1 MTFETIRRH
10 RVPLGLGLLLVA
22 VWVLLGLTRTDAG
35 RWLAVLDSPLGF
47 LKPRLLEPGWHL
59 APPGFLRISLYP
71 SEPVT
76 LTFRA
81 GERDAGPL
89 VTREG
94 VEVRADGTIRYRVD
108 PDRALEVHRAVGPAY
123 DRVLPL
129 WVEQELRRAIG
140 GSVYSDISGARI
152 EDLRSG
158 LGQALAER
166 FRTSGLELLSC
177 DVGSVRIRAAVLSA
191 RSPQRVSTGIKILL
205 IGLDGADWNIL
216 DPLFEAGRLPHLARL
231 ARTGV
236 RGRLHSITPM
246 LSPVIWTSVA
256 TGVLPGRHG
265 IIDFLATTGR
275 DGERVPVTSTLRRT
289 KAIWNI
295 LSENG
300 LRVGVAGWWA
310 SFPAEHVNGFIVSD
324 RVAYQL
330 FGVRAGREQASE
342 GKVHPPELAGL
353 VASMTV
359 APETIGVGEV
369 ARYVRIPAD
378 TSSLPADQNKLID
391 DLKTLIAA
399 GDTYAAIS
407 LALRERYHP
416 DFQAVYLEGTDTVAH
431 LFMRYAPPLLP
442 GVTPLESTRFGRAV
456 EEYYRHADE
465 IVGRLVEAAGSDT
478 AIIICSDHGF
488 RTGENR
494 PLTDSRIGFGQAAD
508 WHRKYGVIILGGAPF
523 RARHELNEA
532 SVLDI
537 TPTVLAVLGLP
548 VAEDMDGRPILEAF
562 EPRFLEEHPIRYVP
576 TYETGPVA
584 SSPAAAGES
593 GAEAKQ
599 GDQSAP
605 VDPRGDRDLKEKLQ
619 SLGYLSQNTANSHN
633 NRGMLLLGQGKY
645 DEAIAEFEQAVRASE
660 DLKIARINI
669 ARALFKKRDFQGA
682 TAELNRFLTRQPH
695 SKEAENLLGNVAME
709 QRQYVDAEAHFR
721 KALQYEPNFTDAR
734 NSLGI
739 LFNKLGRIDDAME
752 AFQAVIAIDPEYAE
766 AHNNVGII
774 LKERGRVGEA
784 IDSFKKA
791 IAADPEFAGSYSN
804 LALVLEQKGDLKG
817 AEGQYRNALRRDPSN
832 VQVRT
837 NYGGLLYAMGR
848 FEQARVELERA
859 VAQDPRDASAH
870 NNLGAVY
877 GRLQRTAD
885 EIASYRKAIAV
896 DSNYA
901 DVHHNLGLALVKKGD
916 WEEGE
921 GELKRSL
928 SIDRRYAPAYLNLAR
943 SLMGRGRLDDAAEL
957 LATGIREVP
966 GNADL
971 HGMDGEVY
979 LRLGRKDKA
988 IAAFEQSL
996 RLMPDQAELRTRLE
1010 SLTAGSPSPAET
1022 PSPAGGKDGP

>member
-1 MTFETIRRH
+1 MTFETIRRR

-22 VWVLLGLTRTDAG
+22 VWVLFGLTRTDSG

-47 LKPRLLEPGWHL
+47 LKPRRLDSGWHL
-59 APPGFLRISLYP
+59 APPGLLRISEYP
-71 SEPVT
+71 SDPVT

-81 GERDAGPL
+81 GERRGGAL

-94 VEVRADGTIRYRVD
+94 IEVSADGTIRYRVD
-108 PDRALEVHRAVGPAY
+108 PDRALEVHRAVGPSYA
-123 DRVLPL
+123 RVLDL

-140 GSVYSDISGARI
+140 GSDYSDISGARM

-177 DVGSVRIRAAVLSA
+177 DVGSVRIRAAD
-191 RSPQRVSTGIKILL
+191 PGSTASRRLATGTKVIL

-216 DPLFEAGRLPHLARL
+216 DPLFESGRLPHLARL

-246 LSPVIWTSVA
+246 LSPVIWTSMA

-275 DGERVPVTSTLRRT
+275 DGERVPVTSTLRKA

-300 LRVGVAGWWA
+300 LSVGVAGWWA
-310 SFPAEHVNGFIVSD
+310 SFPAEKVNGFIVSD

-330 FGVRAGREQASE
+330 FGVGAGREQGSE
-342 GKVHPPELAGL
+342 GKVYPPELAGL
-353 VASMTV
+353 VASLTV
-359 APETIGVGEV
+359 APETIGVAEV

-391 DLKTLIAA
+391 DLKTLLAA

-416 DFQAVYLEGTDTVAH
+416 DFQAIYLEGTDTVAH
-431 LFMRYAPPLLP
+431 LFMRYAPPALP
-442 GVTPLESTRFGRAV
+442 GVTPRESQLFGRAV
-456 EEYYRHADE
+456 DEYYRHADE
-465 IVGRLVEAAGSDT
+465 IVGRLVEAAGPDT
-478 AIIICSDHGF
+478 AVIVCSDHGF
-488 RTGENR
+488 RTGDNR
-494 PLTDSRIGFGQAAD
+494 PLTDSRIGYGQAAD
-508 WHRKYGVIILGGAPF
+508 WHRKYGVVILNGAPF
-523 RARHELNEA
+523 RSRHELSEA

-537 TPTVLAVLGLP
+537 TPTVLALLGLP

-562 EPRFLEEHPIRYVP
+562 QPRFLEEHAIRYVP

-584 SSPAAAGES
+584 TAAAGEGKSS
-593 GAEAKQ
+593 GEPNRE
-599 GDQSAP
+599 GRP
-605 VDPRGDRDLKEKLQ
+605 VSLDPAGDRDLKEKLQ
-619 SLGYLSQNTANSHN
+619 SLGYLQQNTANSHN
-633 NRGMLLLGQGKY
+633 NRGMLLLNQGKY
-645 DEAIAEFEQAVRASE
+645 DAAITEFEQAVRSSE

-669 ARALFKKRDFQGA
+669 ARALFKKRDFPGA
-682 TAELNRFLTRQPH
+682 TKALEEFLIQQPR

-709 QRQYVDAEAHFR
+709 QRQYAQAESRFR

-739 LFNKLGRIDDAME
+739 LFTKLGKTEEAMK
-752 AFQAVIAIDPEYAE
+752 AFQEVIAIDPEYAE
-766 AHNNVGII
+766 AHNNIGI
-774 LKERGRVGEA
+774 LNKERGRVDDA
-784 IDSFKKA
+784 IASFRKA
-791 IAADPEFAGSYSN
+791 IVADPEFAGSYSN
-804 LALVLEQKGDLKG
+804 LALVLEQRGDLKG
-817 AEGQYRNALRRDPSN
+817 AEVQYRNALRRDPSS

-859 VAQDPRDASAH
+859 VSLDPGDASAH

-877 GRLQRTAD
+877 GRLDRTED
-885 EIASYRKAIAV
+885 EIASYRKAIAI
-896 DSNYA
+896 DPDYA

-916 WEEGE
+916 REEGE
-921 GELKRSL
+921 SELSRSL
-928 SIDRRYAPAYLNLAR
+928 TIDRKYGPAYLNLAR
-943 SLMGRGRLDDAAEL
+943 SLTGRGRLEEAVDL
-957 LATGIREVP
+957 LATGTRELP

-971 HGMDGEVY
+971 HRMLGEVS
-979 LRLGRKDKA
+979 LRLGRNEQA
-988 IAAFEQSL
+988 ITAFEQSL
-996 RLMPDQAELRTRLE
+996 KLSPDQADLKERLKSMGGE
-1010 SLTAGSPSPAET
+1010 APT
-1022 PSPAGGKDGP
+1022 PAGTPAPAGEKDVP

>member
-1 MTFETIRRH
+1 MNLETIRRR

-22 VWVLLGLTRTDAG
+22 IWVLLGLIRTDAG
-35 RWLAVLDSPLGF
+35 RWLAVLDSPVGL

-59 APPGFLRISLYP
+59 APPGLLRISLYP

-81 GERDAGPL
+81 GDQKRSAL

-94 VEVRADGTIRYRVD
+94 VEVSADGTIRYRVD

-123 DRVLPL
+123 GRVVDR

-140 GSVYSDISGARI
+140 ASVYSDISGARV

-158 LGQALAER
+158 LGQALADR
-166 FRTSGLELLSC
+166 FRISGLELLSC
-177 DVGSVRIRAAVLSA
+177 DVGSVRIRGAVLNAGSA
-191 RSPQRVSTGIKILL
+191 QRISTGTRVLL

-216 DPLFEAGRLPHLARL
+216 DPLIEAGRLPNLARL
-231 ARTGV
+231 SRTGV

-246 LSPVIWTSVA
+246 LSPVIWTSIA

-265 IIDFLATTGR
+265 IIDFLATTDR

-300 LRVGVAGWWA
+300 LTVGVAGWWA
-310 SFPAEHVNGFIVSD
+310 SFPAEKVNGFIVSD

-330 FGVRAGREQASE
+330 FGVRASRDQGSE

-359 APETIGVGEV
+359 APETIGVGEI

-431 LFMRYAPPLLP
+431 LFMRYARPLLP
-442 GVTPLESTRFGRAV
+442 GVSQEESDRFGRAV
-456 EEYYRHADE
+456 DEYYRHADE
-465 IVGRLVEAAGSDT
+465 IVGRLVDAAGPDT
-478 AIIICSDHGF
+478 AVIICSDHGF

-494 PLTDSRIGFGQAAD
+494 PLTDSRIGYGQAAD
-508 WHRKYGVIILGGAPF
+508 WHRKYGVVILAGAPF
-523 RARHELNEA
+523 RKHHELTEA

-537 TPTVLAVLGLP
+537 TPTILALLGLP
-548 VAEDMDGRPILEAF
+548 VAEDMDGRPILEGF
-562 EPRFLEEHPIRYVP
+562 EPRFLEEHQVRYAP
-576 TYETGPVA
+576 TYEGGPIAA
-584 SSPAAAGES
+584 SPEKPGGTVGTPKRDDAG
-593 GAEAKQ
+593 
-599 GDQSAP
+599 AP
-605 VDPRGDRDLKEKLQ
+605 LDPGGDRDLKEKLQ

-633 NRGMLLLGQGKY
+633 NRGMLLLGQGKN
-645 DEAIAEFEQAVRASE
+645 DEAIAEFQQAVRSSE

-669 ARALFKKRDFQGA
+669 ARALFKKRDYQGA
-682 TAELNRFLTRQPH
+682 TAALEEFLKTQPR

-709 QRQYVDAEAHFR
+709 QKQYDVAEAHFR
-721 KALQYEPNFTDAR
+721 KALQYEPKFTDAR

-739 LFNKLGRIDDAME
+739 LFNKLGRPDDAMA
-752 AFQAVIAIDPEYAE
+752 AFREVIATDPEYAE
-766 AHNNVGII
+766 AHNNIGII
-774 LKERGRVGEA
+774 LKDRGKVDEA
-784 IDSFKKA
+784 IASFRRA
-791 IAADPEFAGSYSN
+791 IAADPEFPGSYSN
-804 LALVLEQKGDLKG
+804 LALVLEQRGNLKG
-817 AEGQYRNALRRDPSN
+817 AEEQYRNALRRDPSS

-837 NYGGLLYAMGR
+837 NYGGLLYATGR

-859 VAQDPRDASAH
+859 VALDPGEASAF

-877 GRLQRTAD
+877 GRLGRAAD
-885 EIASYRKAIAV
+885 EIASYRKAIALNP
-896 DSNYA
+896 NYA
-901 DVHHNLGLALVKKGD
+901 DVHHNLGLALVKRGD
-916 WEEGE
+916 VEEGE
-921 GELKRSL
+921 REFRRSL
-928 SIDRRYAPAYLNLAR
+928 SIDKKYAPAYLNLAR
-943 SLMGRGRLDDAAEL
+943 SLSGRGRLEEAADL
-957 LATGIREVP
+957 LEAGTREAP
-966 GNADL
+966 ANAEL
-971 HGMDGEVY
+971 HGMLGEVY
-979 LRLGRKDKA
+979 LQAGRKDRA
-988 IAAFEQSL
+988 VASFQQSL
-996 RLMPDQAELRTRLE
+996 RLLPDQPELRSKLQ
-1010 SLTAGSPSPAET
+1010 SLGGGSPSPSES
-1022 PSPAGGKDGP
+1022 PVPAGEKEAP

>member
-22 VWVLLGLTRTDAG
+22 VWGLLGLTRTDAG
-35 RWLAVLDSPLGF
+35 RWLAVLDSPLGI
-47 LKPRLLEPGWHL
+47 LKPRLLQPGWHL
-59 APPGFLRISLYP
+59 APPGLLRISLYP

-76 LTFRA
+76 LSFRA
-81 GERDAGPL
+81 GERDEGPL

-94 VEVRADGTIRYRVD
+94 VEVGADGTIRYRVD
-108 PDRALEVHRAVGPAY
+108 PDLALEVHRAIGPAY
-123 DRVLPL
+123 DRVLAL

-158 LGQALAER
+158 LGQALADR

-191 RSPQRVSTGIKILL
+191 KSPQRLSTGARVIL

-216 DPLFEAGRLPHLARL
+216 DPLFAAGRLPHLARL

-265 IIDFLATTGR
+265 IIDFLATTER

-310 SFPAEHVNGFIVSD
+310 SFPAENVNGFIVSD

-330 FGVRAGREQASE
+330 FGVRAGREQVSE

-359 APETIGVGEV
+359 APETIGVGEI
-369 ARYVRIPAD
+369 ARYVRIPPD

-399 GDTYAAIS
+399 GDTYTAIS

-442 GVTPLESTRFGRAV
+442 GVTPLESERFGRAV
-456 EEYYRHADE
+456 DEYYRHADE

-478 AIIICSDHGF
+478 SIIICSDHGF

-508 WHRKYGVIILGGAPF
+508 WHRKYGVIILSGAPF

-537 TPTVLAVLGLP
+537 TPTVLALLGLP

-584 SSPAAAGES
+584 SSPAAGDRGVEP
-593 GAEAKQ
+593 KR
-599 GDQSAP
+599 GDQPAP

-645 DEAIAEFEQAVRASE
+645 DEAIAEFQQAVRASE

-682 TAELNRFLTRQPH
+682 TAELNKFLTQQPR

-709 QRQYVDAEAHFR
+709 QRQYQEAETHFR

-739 LFNKLGRIDDAME
+739 LFNKLGRTDDAME
-752 AFQAVIAIDPEYAE
+752 AFQAVIATDPEYAE

-774 LKERGRVGEA
+774 LKERGRVEEA
-784 IDSFKKA
+784 IASFRKA
-791 IAADPEFAGSYSN
+791 IAADAEFSGSYSN

-817 AEGQYRNALRRDPSN
+817 AEEQYRNALRRDASN

-859 VAQDPRDASAH
+859 VALDPRDASAL

-921 GELKRSL
+921 EELRRSL
-928 SIDRRYAPAYLNLAR
+928 SIDRKYAPACLNLAR
-943 SLMGRGRLDDAAEL
+943 SLMGRGRLEDAVDV
-957 LATGIREVP
+957 LAAGIREVP

-971 HGMDGEVY
+971 HGMLGEVY
-979 LRLGRKDKA
+979 LRLGRKDRA

-996 RLMPDQAELRTRLE
+996 KLMPNQAELRARLQ
-1010 SLTAGSPSPAET
+1010 SLTAGSPSPGET
-1022 PSPAGGKDGP
+1022 PPPTGGKDGP